1 MSFKLSQTRKDYY
14 DTVRALSSY
23 VSIIG
28 AGLVLIGL
36 LIKRE
41 TIIAWFPSSA
51 PWIFTAIRYI
61 GLILGL
67 LMIISPIAAPFI
79 YEKINA
85 RILRKRKLSNI
96 IIEKQEINI
105 DITDTGKKASYYNKI
120 QIHSIGKNNNDFIT
134 KLEITGSIQT
144 NSIYALNCFY
154 KLENENKL
162 IVSYKNSD
170 DKLNDYSPIINGQDK
185 CLIYSAVLNDTFLN
199 KIENWDL
206 FPIHYCIKSTLR
218 ITFPE
223 NDIIKW
229 VKFLKVIDGKE
240 VEDDSISPIVIT
252 ENNRQKI
259 ILQIVNYDYAELLR
273 LKWELV

>member
-1 MSFKLSQTRKDYY
+1 MGFKLSQTRKDYY
-14 DTVRALSSY
+14 DTIRALSSY
-23 VSIIG
+23 VSIVG
-28 AGLVLIGL
+28 AGLVLVGL
-36 LIKRE
+36 LIKKE
-41 TIIAWFPSSA
+41 TITEWFPNS

-61 GLILGL
+61 GLLLGL
-67 LMIISPIAAPFI
+67 VLIISPIVAPYI

-105 DITDTGKKASYYNKI
+105 DITDFGKKASYYNKI
-120 QIHSIGKNNNDFIT
+120 QIHSIGKNNSDFTT

-154 KLENENKL
+154 KLENGNKL
-162 IVSYKNSD
+162 IVSYKNTT

-185 CLIYSAVLNDTFLN
+185 CLIYSAILNDTFLN
-199 KIENWDL
+199 KTENWDL
-206 FPIHYCIKSTLR
+206 FPIHYCIKSTLK

-223 NDIIKW
+223 NEVLKW

-240 VEDDSISPIVIT
+240 VDDDTISPIVIT